1 MEQSHSARLV
11 SSSSSSLLSPPSDP
25 SPPLR
30 PLTPFP
36 RGLRH
41 TTESWYATGQLSVIP
56 IPSAP
61 SLAMSSDRDL
71 LYPFNVAS
79 DTMMPLHDQPLLSVD
94 ASRSGLPAASLHD
107 PQASSE
113 FQMAVSANV
122 LVDPPAPPYDEF
134 SREFGSGPR
143 RSTDRS
149 MLYPRNAAT
158 PDRSASAAPSGS
170 STATNT
176 PMASRNAS
184 PLPFDYSGASSCD
197 SDSDSEP
204 ESGLLSRTSRR
215 PHFREGRARRW
226 WSLSLGSNNS
236 ADSRRPRRPW
246 RDAIWGVRSCRR
258 IARRCIRHPLF
269 PKTPVTIL
277 LSLLFLTLFGVSL
290 TFLLIYI
297 LNPDKEPLP
306 WRGYC
311 TLPQYSGGPPPLSLS
326 TTTWLQ
332 TPLSTNFTLP
342 QFPPTEF
349 DSLAPA
355 GVFLGVFTID
365 TGVERRMYIRSTW
378 ATHLRSREGG
388 GDGDGG
394 VGTSRTIVRFIMGQP
409 RKEWERQVQLEV
421 DTYND
426 IVILPMAENMNQG
439 KTHAYFTWAANN
451 SWVPPVYHDGYAKK
465 PEGFSYTDAT
475 SPPPQLASHDPALA
489 HLDQYTNG
497 TQQPW
502 VRPDF
507 VVKADD
513 DAFVMLA
520 ELEGRLRVELYKDRL
535 PPPPVPSVRKQQTS
549 PRAPPPPAG
558 EDVAREEM
566 ESAAMEA
573 GLDRPTLSAVADP
586 ADSFPSDPLVFWGY
600 LIKNR
605 FMGGEMYA
613 LSFPLVNWI
622 AQDPVVKTM
631 THGAE
636 DKQTSKWIRRHPL
649 AEQVRWASERCW
661 IYDHP
666 RAGTVYSHGFLF
678 PSEVNRV
685 RPLVSRDLV
694 ILAKQTAREADTPD
708 ALAVPPGQNV
718 PAPEHWAR
726 STVSTF
732 GTRYV
737 PPVPG
742 LTLDQSVEALVEGSD
757 MSKVTDAQGALTP
770 EVAWQYREGRRTR
783 YAGQR
788 LGGTVVVHFIKKNM
802 WFLETAEALLHGEEV
817 TPVERGVEM
826 PRVYAHRNADAAEL
840 DGPPTLDKRS
850 IRHGEQSVA
859 TVLRDSAASTPVPG
873 VRTVSVR
880 GHGDRGLH

>member
-1 MEQSHSARLV
+1 
-11 SSSSSSLLSPPSDP
+11 
-25 SPPLR
+25 
-30 PLTPFP
+30 
-36 RGLRH
+36 
-41 TTESWYATGQLSVIP
+41 
-56 IPSAP
+56 
-61 SLAMSSDRDL
+61 
-71 LYPFNVAS
+71 
-79 DTMMPLHDQPLLSVD
+79 
-94 ASRSGLPAASLHD
+94 
-107 PQASSE
+107 
-113 FQMAVSANV
+113 
-122 LVDPPAPPYDEF
+122 
-134 SREFGSGPR
+134 
-143 RSTDRS
+143 
-149 MLYPRNAAT
+149 MLYPKRNAAT
-158 PDRSASAAPSGS
+158 PDRFAASAPSGS

-176 PMASRNAS
+176 PLASRNAS

-204 ESGLLSRTSRR
+204 ESRLLSHTPRR
-215 PHFREGRARRW
+215 PHYRGSRGPRW
-226 WSLSLGSNNS
+226 WSLSFGSSS
-236 ADSRRPRRPW
+236 ADNRRPRRPW
-246 RDAIWGVRSCRR
+246 RDAIWGVRGCRR
-258 IARRCIRHPLF
+258 IARRLIRHPLF
-269 PKTPVTIL
+269 PKTPITIL

-311 TLPQYSGGPPPLSLS
+311 TLPQHSGGPPSLSLS

-332 TPLSTNFTLP
+332 TPLTTNFTLP
-342 QFPPTEF
+342 SFPPPDF
-349 DSLAPA
+349 DELAPA

-378 ATHLRSREGG
+378 ATHVRSREGG
-388 GDGDGG
+388 GAGDGG
-394 VGTSRTIVRFIMGQP
+394 IGTSRTIVRFIMGQP
-409 RKEWERQVQLEV
+409 RKEWERQVQLEM

-426 IVILPMAENMNQG
+426 IVVLPMAENMNRG

-451 SWVPPVYHDGYAKK
+451 SWVPPVYHDGYART

-475 SPPPQLASHDPALA
+475 SPPPPLASHDPALA
-489 HLDQYTNG
+489 HQDQLTNG

-520 ELEGRLRVELYKDRL
+520 ELEGRLRVELYKDPL
-535 PPPPVPSVRKQQTS
+535 PPPPAPSVRKQQAS
-549 PRAPPPPAG
+549 RRSPPPPPNR
-558 EDVAREEM
+558 EDDVREEQKP
-566 ESAAMEA
+566 AVTDAD
-573 GLDRPTLSAVADP
+573 LHRPTLVSAVADP
-586 ADSFPSDPLVFWGY
+586 ADNLREDPLVFWGY

-605 FMGGEMYA
+605 FMGGELYA
-613 LSFPLVNWI
+613 MSFPLVDWV

-636 DKQTSKWIRRHPL
+636 DKQTSKWIRRYPR

-685 RPLVSRDLV
+685 RPLVMRDLG
-694 ILAKQTAREADTPD
+694 ILAKQTAREASAPD
-708 ALAVPPGQNV
+708 AVPPGQNV

-732 GTRYV
+732 GTRYA

-742 LTLDQSVEALVEGSD
+742 LTLEQSVEALVEGSD

-770 EVAWQYREGRRTR
+770 EVAWMYREGRRTR

-802 WFLETAEALLHGEEV
+802 WFLETATALLHGEDV
-817 TPVERGVEM
+817 TPVEDGVEM
-826 PRVYAHRNADAAEL
+826 PRIYAYLDSDVAEEDSPLTAKGLEESNAVVTGD
-840 DGPPTLDKRS
+840 
-850 IRHGEQSVA
+850 SVA
-859 TVLRDSAASTPVPG
+859 STDLSS
-873 VRTVSVR
+873 VRTVDVR
-880 GHGDRGLH
+880 GRGDRDQR